1 MLELIPRIPL
11 FKLSRRFGVP
21 SLLPVSLT
29 VSLTYR
35 CNSRCRTCNIYAK
48 KSSELSLDEYERIFR
63 SIGKAPYW
71 ITFSGGE
78 PFLREDIAEICK
90 SAYKNCGPK
99 IINIP
104 SNGLLSERIEKS
116 VREILDSCPDSNLI
130 INLSVDGIGER
141 HDEIRGVKGCFEKVM
156 KTYERL
162 KTIKNKKLTVGIHTV
177 ISRYNVKE
185 IPSLYSWI
193 KELNPDSYITEIAEE
208 RVELGTIGAGIT
220 PSLQDYSEAV
230 DFISNEMKEWKL
242 KGIGKITRLF
252 RTRYYQTV
260 KKILKEKREVIPC
273 YAAIASCQISPDG
286 EVWDCCI
293 KAESMGSLRDTDYDF
308 RRVWFSD
315 KAKRIRSSIKQGKC
329 FCPLANASY
338 TNMLFTPNYLVFGSN
353 SK

>member
-1 MLELIPRIPL
+1 MLELIHSIPL
-11 FKLSRRFGVP
+11 FKLSRRFGAP
-21 SLLPVSLT
+21 LLLPVSLT

-35 CNSRCRTCNIYAK
+35 CNSRCRTCNIYTK
-48 KSSELSLDEYERIFR
+48 KSSELSLDEYEKIFR
-63 SIGKAPYW
+63 SIGKSPYW

-78 PFLREDIAEICK
+78 PFLREDIAEISR

-104 SNGLLSERIEKS
+104 SNGLLSDRIEKS

-141 HDEIRGVKGCFEKVM
+141 HDEIRGVKGCFDKVM
-156 KTYERL
+156 KTYDRL
-162 KTIKNKKLTVGIHTV
+162 KAIKNEKLTVGIHTV
-177 ISRYNVKE
+177 ISGYNVKE

-193 KELNPDSYITEIAEE
+193 KKLNPDSYITEIAEE
-208 RVELGTIGAGIT
+208 RVELGTIGTGIT
-220 PSLQDYSEAV
+220 PSLHDYSEAI
-230 DFISNEMKEWKL
+230 DFISNEMKEWEL
-242 KGIGKITRLF
+242 KGIAKITRLF
-252 RTRYYQTV
+252 RTRYYQMV

-293 KAESMGSLRDTDYDF
+293 KADSMGSLKDTEYDF
-308 RRVWFSD
+308 KRVWFSD
-315 KAKRIRSSIKQGKC
+315 KAKRIRASIKQGKC
-329 FCPLANASY
+329 YCPLANTSY
-338 TNMLFTPNYLVFGSN
+338 TNMLFTPSYLVFGSN

>member
-11 FKLSRRFGVP
+11 FKLSRRFGV
-21 SLLPVSLT
+21 SLLLPVSLT

-35 CNSRCRTCNIYAK
+35 CNSRCRTCNIYTK

-104 SNGLLSERIEKS
+104 SNGLLSERIDKS

-141 HDEIRGVKGCFEKVM
+141 HDEIRGVKGCFDKVM
-156 KTYERL
+156 KTYKRL

-185 IPSLYSWI
+185 IPSVYNWI
-193 KELNPDSYITEIAEE
+193 KKLNPDSYITEIAEE
-208 RVELGTIGAGIT
+208 RVELGTIGTGIT

-230 DFISNEMKEWKL
+230 DFISNEMKKWEL
-242 KGIGKITRLF
+242 KGIAKITRLF
-252 RTRYYQTV
+252 RTRYYQMV

-315 KAKRIRSSIKQGKC
+315 KAKRIRSSIKQEKC

-338 TNMLFTPNYLVFGSN
+338 TNMLFTPKYLVFGSN